1 MNGNT
6 FYIFIMSTA
15 QVTIDREE
23 YTSLI
28 ETNKYYEELL
38 DTFDAIK
45 IAEEEK
51 KSGRLKEL
59 GSLSEIM

>member
-1 MNGNT
+1 
-6 FYIFIMSTA
+6 MSTA

-38 DTFDAIK
+38 DTFDALRIYK
-45 IAEEEK
+45 EEK
-51 KSGRLKEL
+51 KSGSLKKL
-59 GSLSEIM
+59 RSLSDLM

>member
-1 MNGNT
+1 
-6 FYIFIMSTA
+6 MSTA